1 MILSPREPRLLRWVV
16 TSFYALYVP
25 TLIRRYYSFV
35 TYGGRRSHMAVKV
48 TMLLTERDVQ
58 NVNEIHAWTQAR
70 TKAQAVSIALSL
82 TRYLIEQRR
91 KGATLL
97 LRQTDGEIDRIVM
110 TELENL
116 NSETVAAE
124 KRQRLK

>member
-1 MILSPREPRLLRWVV
+1 
-16 TSFYALYVP
+16 
-25 TLIRRYYSFV
+25 V

-48 TMLLTERDVQ
+48 TMLLTERDVE
-58 NVNEIHAWTQAR
+58 NVNEIYAWTQAR

-97 LRQTDGEIDRIVM
+97 LRQTNGEIERIVM